1 MSGKR
6 FREGKA
12 KSEVVVR
19 SERLKEEDEDT
30 VGQRER
36 EI

>member
-1 MSGKR
+1 MSGKM
-6 FREGKA
+6 FRVGKA

-36 EI
+36 EL